1 MRKQMEE
8 DRKNAATAVGLSL
21 GGMGPSMTGSKAGG
35 ILCWESMGKRIV
47 TSQAGHNKKC
57 EKTVR

>member
-35 ILCWESMGKRIV
+35 ILCWESMGK
-47 TSQAGHNKKC
+47 
-57 EKTVR
+57 TVR

>member
-21 GGMGPSMTGSKAGG
+21 GGMGPSMSGGKAGVRSVPSCILLYLYDPAVIPG
-35 ILCWESMGKRIV
+35 IS
-47 TSQAGHNKKC
+47 
-57 EKTVR
+57 